1 MSEKFWETKSL
12 AEMSNTEWELLCDGC
27 GKCCLAKLE
36 DDETGEIYWT
46 SVGCRLFDANSCRC
60 TDYKNRLRRV
70 PDCVDLTPENVGTI
84 PWLPATCAYRL
95 LAEGKRLEPWH
106 PLVSGDPASVHEAG
120 ISVKGKISVSEDD
133 LGDPEDYFAHML
145 DREP

>member
-1 MSEKFWETKSL
+1 MSAPFWETKSL

-36 DDETGEIYWT
+36 DEETGEIYWT

-60 TDYKNRLRRV
+60 TDYKNRLSRV

-120 ISVKGKISVSEDD
+120 ISVKGKISASEDD
-133 LGDPEDYFAHML
+133 LGDPEDYFTHML